1 PLTEFDNAGLLGRPV
16 GTTEWILRINT
27 ENPAN
32 RNINFA
38 KLKDIVLRFTYT
50 YGNPEEFTG
59 F

>member
-1 PLTEFDNAGLLGRPV
+1 MGALGESPVSPAPPLR
-16 GTTEWILRINT
+16 TTDWVLRINT

-38 KLKDIVLRFTYT
+38 KIKDIVLKFTYT